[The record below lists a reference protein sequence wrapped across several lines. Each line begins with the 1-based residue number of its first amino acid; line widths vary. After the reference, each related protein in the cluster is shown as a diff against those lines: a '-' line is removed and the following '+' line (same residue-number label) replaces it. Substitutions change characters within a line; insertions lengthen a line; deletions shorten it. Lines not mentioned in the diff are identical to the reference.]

1 LNVPARTATF
11 STEPLSDKRA
21 SRVCYCAVTLELAGE
36 AAVAFE
42 LDGEW
47 VGKLPV
53 TFAIE
58 REKLRVVVP

>member
-1 LNVPARTATF
+1 LSAETFELTSETA
-11 STEPLSDKRA
+11 A
-21 SRVCYCAVTLELAGE
+21 
-36 AAVAFE
+36 AFE